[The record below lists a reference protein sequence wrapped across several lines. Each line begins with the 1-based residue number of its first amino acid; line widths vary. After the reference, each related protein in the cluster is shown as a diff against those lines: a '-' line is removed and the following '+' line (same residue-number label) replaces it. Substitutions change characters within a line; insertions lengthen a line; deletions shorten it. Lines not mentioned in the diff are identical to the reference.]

1 MVPSSAPRL
10 AMGASSILDR
20 MQVRDQAGMQTRSTQ
35 AADVQVCRLVIPAVV
50 RGADLASPLANPETR
65 PPNPTP
71 RLPEPCLD
79 PETRPPSPILR
90 LPEPCLD
97 PLTHSRGCAL
107 WLMCGAV
114 LRCAMQASVC
124 PVP

>member
-1 MVPSSAPRL
+1 M
-10 AMGASSILDR
+10 
-20 MQVRDQAGMQTRSTQ
+20 
-35 AADVQVCRLVIPAVV
+35 
-50 RGADLASPLANPETR
+50 ASPLANPETR

-71 RLPEPCLD
+71 RLPEPCLDPETRPPNPTLRLPEPCLD